1 MITAPAPAMR
11 AANPRPRGRP
21 ARYGVTIVVVAIVL
35 VVLIAS
41 SILDYVYLDT
51 IPSRTALYGLLAT
64 ALVALG
70 TIIGVRSLDKNPADR
85 RRHLIRAGVLL
96 GLAALLWLLFI
107 DVFVFTAAAGPGVA
121 AIAALA
127 CLPTTAFGLFVVRRL
142 DRNEK
147 EPWRLVLVAF
157 AWGAIVATSMV
168 IWGESLWSSVAE
180 RTLVPGPGLDAS
192 SAFSAGL
199 LEELA
204 KGIAVLLL
212 FLVMRNEFDDVVDG
226 IVYGAAVGLGFNF
239 MESIAYMTNLYA
251 IFSPEGVGA
260 YAAGFQWYARQVLG
274 LFFGH
279 ATYTALIGAGIGI
292 ARQLPNPRQKVMA
305 IASGFLIAIAA
316 HFSWD
321 AWLAFFPIESSA
333 LGLVEIHLRT
343 LIMTGPFT
351 AAVVALLLSGIQ
363 FEGRALANQLRK
375 EAAEG
380 AGAILPAEV
389 EILSSPWRR
398 LTERMRALSKGG
410 FRAYFSLARLQT
422 AQLDLAMERWHR
434 ERQEIETPLEAEHEL
449 RHRVVELRRRA
460 AF

>member
-1 MITAPAPAMR
+1 MRSSAPLR
-11 AANPRPRGRP
+11 AANPRPRGRSP
-21 ARYGVTIVVVAIVL
+21 RNRVTIAVLVVVL
-35 VVLIAS
+35 VVLVVS
-41 SILDYVYLDT
+41 SVLDYVYLDT
-51 IPSRTALYGLLAT
+51 IPGRTALYGLLT
-64 ALVALG
+64 VALAALG
-70 TIIGVRSLDKNPADR
+70 TYIGVRVLERDPADR
-85 RRHLIRAGVLL
+85 RRHLIRAVVLL
-96 GLAALLWLLFI
+96 GLAVLLWLLTI
-107 DVFVFTAAAGPGVA
+107 DLFAFTGSAGPAVA
-121 AIAALA
+121 AVCAAA

-168 IWGESLWSSVAE
+168 IWGESLWGAIAE
-180 RTLVPGPGLDAS
+180 RVLVPGPGLDTS
-192 SAFSAGL
+192 IAFSAGL

-204 KGIAVLLL
+204 KGTAVLLL

-239 MESIAYMTNLYA
+239 MESIAYMTHLYA
-251 IFSPEGVGA
+251 IFGPEGVAG
-260 YAAGFQWYARQVLG
+260 YAAGFQWYSRQVLG

-292 ARQLPNPRQKVMA
+292 ARQLAGRRQKIIA

-321 AWLAFFPIESSA
+321 AWLQFFPIETSD

-351 AAVVALLLSGIQ
+351 AAVIALLLSGLVI
-363 FEGRALANQLRK
+363 EGRALAEQMRQ
-375 EAAEG
+375 EAAGG
-380 AGAILPAEV
+380 AGTILPGEV
-389 EILSSPWRR
+389 SILMHPWQRF
-398 LTERMRALSKGG
+398 TQRMRALRRRGV
-410 FRAYFSLARLQT
+410 RAYLAQARLQT

-434 ERQEIETPLEAEHEL
+434 ARQEIDEPLAAED
-449 RHRVVELRRRA
+449 ELRRRVIELRQQA
-460 AF
+460 AL

>member
-1 MITAPAPAMR
+1 M
-11 AANPRPRGRP
+11 
-21 ARYGVTIVVVAIVL
+21 VL
-35 VVLIAS
+35 VVLVAS
-41 SILDYVYLDT
+41 AILDYVYLDT
-51 IPSRTALYGLLAT
+51 IPGRTSLYGLVAV

-70 TIIGVRSLDKNPADR
+70 TFIGVRAFDRDPADR
-85 RRHLIRAGVLL
+85 RRHFIRASVLL
-96 GLAALLWLLFI
+96 GLAALLWLLVI
-107 DVFVFTAAAGPGVA
+107 DVYVFTGAAGPEVA
-121 AIAALA
+121 AICAAA
-127 CLPTTAFGLFVVRRL
+127 CIPTTAFGLFVVRRL

-147 EPWRLVLVAF
+147 EPWRLVLVAA

-168 IWGESLWSSVAE
+168 IWAESLWGAIAE
-180 RTLVPGPGLDAS
+180 RTLIPGPGLDAS
-192 SAFSAGL
+192 NAFSAGL

-239 MESIAYMTNLYA
+239 MESIAYMTNLYS
-251 IFSPEGVGA
+251 IFSPAGA
-260 YAAGFQWYARQVLG
+260 GGYAAGFQWYARQVLG

-292 ARQLPNPRQKVMA
+292 ARQMLGRRQKVVA
-305 IASGFLIAIAA
+305 IVSGFLIAVAA

-351 AAVVALLLSGIQ
+351 AAVLALLLSGIY
-363 FEGRALANQLRK
+363 FEGKALEDQCRK
-375 EAAEG
+375 EAAQG
-380 AGAILPAEV
+380 TGAILPVEV
-389 EILSSPWRR
+389 AILISPWQRFTQRMHALRR
-398 LTERMRALSKGG
+398 GG
-410 FRAYFSLARLQT
+410 LRAYFRVARLQT

-434 ERQEIETPLEAEHEL
+434 ERREIETPLEAEHEL
-449 RHRVVELRRRA
+449 RRHVIELRRQA

>member
-1 MITAPAPAMR
+1 VSATPALR

-21 ARYGVTIVVVAIVL
+21 SRYGLTAVVAAIVL
-35 VVLIAS
+35 VVLVAS

-51 IPSRTALYGLLAT
+51 IPARTSLYGLVAV

-70 TIIGVRSLDKNPADR
+70 TYIAVRAFDRDPADR

-96 GLAALLWLLFI
+96 GLAVLLWLLLI
-107 DVFVFTAAAGPGVA
+107 DVFVFTGAAGPTVA
-121 AIAALA
+121 TICALA

-147 EPWRLVLVAF
+147 EPWRLVLVAA

-168 IWGESLWSSVAE
+168 IWGESLWSAIAE

-192 SAFSAGL
+192 TAFSAGL

-204 KGIAVLLL
+204 KGVAVLLL

-239 MESIAYMTNLYA
+239 MESIAYMNNLYA
-251 IFSPEGVGA
+251 IFSPEGVGGF
-260 YAAGFQWYARQVLG
+260 AAGFQWYARQVLG

-292 ARQLPNPRQKVMA
+292 ARQLPDRRQKVIA

-321 AWLAFFPIESSA
+321 AWLALFPIEAST

-343 LIMTGPFT
+343 LVMTGPFT
-351 AAVVALLLSGIQ
+351 AAVIALLLSGIYY
-363 FEGRALANQLRK
+363 EGRGLADQFRK

-389 EILSSPWRR
+389 AILASPWQRLSQRR
-398 LTERMRALSKGG
+398 RALSKGG
-410 FRAYFSLARLQT
+410 LRAYFRLARLQT

-434 ERQEIETPLEAEHEL
+434 ERQEIETPLEAEGEL
-449 RHRVVELRRRA
+449 RQRVIELRRQA

>member
-1 MITAPAPAMR
+1 MNANLSLR

-21 ARYGVTIVVVAIVL
+21 ARYGVTIAVAVVVLI
-35 VVLIAS
+35 VLIAS
-41 SILDYVYLDT
+41 SILDYVFLDT
-51 IPSRTALYGLLAT
+51 IPSRTALYGLLSV
-64 ALVALG
+64 ALVAMG
-70 TIIGVRSLDKNPADR
+70 TIIGVRAFDRNPADR

-96 GLAALLWLLFI
+96 GLAVLLWLLLI
-107 DVFVFTAAAGPGVA
+107 DVFVFTGSAGPGVA
-121 AIAALA
+121 AISALA

-157 AWGAIVATSMV
+157 AWGAIIATSMV
-168 IWGESLWSSVAE
+168 IWGESLWSAVAE

-204 KGIAVLLL
+204 KGVAVLLL

-251 IFSPEGVGA
+251 IFNPEGVGA

-292 ARQLPNPRQKVMA
+292 ARQLPNPRQKVIA
-305 IASGFLIAIAA
+305 IVSGFLIAIAA

-351 AAVVALLLSGIQ
+351 AAVVALLLSGIH
-363 FEGRALANQLRK
+363 FEGRALSEQFRK

-389 EILSSPWRR
+389 YILSSPWRR
-398 LTERMRALSKGG
+398 LTERMRALRRGG
-410 FRAYFSLARLQT
+410 LRAYFALARLQT
-422 AQLDLAMERWHR
+422 AQLDLAMERGHR

-449 RHRVVELRRRA
+449 RQHVIVLRRQA